1 MELMTK
7 LKQKKRKADHVE
19 FLRLTITDLH
29 NSIVS
34 EVIKGN
40 SPINQ
45 AKLLKKYNRR
55 LKLILY

>member
-29 NSIVS
+29 NSIVN